1 MFWVMGRREVCGAL
15 TLEGVPCQNGPGCR
29 VAHPPVPLATSLEA
43 AGVLEAGPGAD
54 PLGVELGD
62 GGPPRFVDPRDPSV
76 AVEDLDDVS
85 LAFAA
90 GRFGVVPAAGP
101 GWRERMV
108 AELRAKVAAMA
119 PLDWRPVTVPWR
131 GYWDRDSAQGTMV
144 FALDPGL
151 VGDGDDPTKV
161 FRSAFQARVLA
172 WAVDHPDGALNQ
184 LMFNWGDCLDCA
196 PAEGEGAF
204 GVFYV
209 PVDDPAAAE
218 VPTGSMVVL
227 DEVDYDETILTFD
240 DEDVLA
246 EVVDGVPGPVAGVG
260 GPGDARVLPEG
271 PGFGSR
277 YLTGGAGTPRRPS
290 RSGCPGRGRRQR
302 CGAPGGPF
310 ARRAPRRLT
319 RNRPGSSRFA
329 WHSGGREGSSGGGG
343 DRGGD
348 GHDPLPSRPC
358 RSAARA
364 PPRTWLVAAEG
375 QAPAR

>member
-1 MFWVMGRREVCGAL
+1 
-15 TLEGVPCQNGPGCR
+15 
-29 VAHPPVPLATSLEA
+29 
-43 AGVLEAGPGAD
+43 
-54 PLGVELGD
+54 
-62 GGPPRFVDPRDPSV
+62 
-76 AVEDLDDVS
+76 
-85 LAFAA
+85 
-90 GRFGVVPAAGP
+90 
-101 GWRERMV
+101 
-108 AELRAKVAAMA
+108 
-119 PLDWRPVTVPWR
+119 
-131 GYWDRDSAQGTMV
+131 
-144 FALDPGL
+144 
-151 VGDGDDPTKV
+151 
-161 FRSAFQARVLA
+161 
-172 WAVDHPDGALNQ
+172 
-184 LMFNWGDCLDCA
+184 
-196 PAEGEGAF
+196 
-204 GVFYV
+204 
-209 PVDDPAAAE
+209 
-218 VPTGSMVVL
+218 MVVL

-364 PPRTWLVAAEG
+364 PPRTWLPKGKRLPGERRRAAAARETLEETGRAVEVGDRVADVGYRDRLGRSKQVRYYQAVARSNRGFVPSAEVDRARWVPVAA
-375 QAPAR
+375 AVRKVPARDRRVLEAAAA